1 MTFMFLSFSLQ
12 ALTKFLKS
20 VNWKVPQE
28 AKQALDLL
36 NKWSPMDVD
45 DALELLS
52 PAFVNPAVRKY
63 AVTRLQQ
70 ADDEV
75 WHCVHALEQVALFF
89 AIRIAT
95 RRKSNSLWD
104 LFRLLTSECL
114 DQETSFLVTKKHF
127 RLF

>member
-1 MTFMFLSFSLQ
+1 MLPVQ

-36 NKWSPMDVD
+36 SRWSPMDVD

-52 PAFVNPAVRKY
+52 PVFVNPAVRKY

-75 WHCVHALEQVALFF
+75 SVVLF
-89 AIRIAT
+89 T
-95 RRKSNSLWD
+95 VMVCLVLSHSD
-104 LFRLLTSECL
+104 TSTQHKTCIDPCGL
-114 DQETSFLVTKKHF
+114 RGCKN
-127 RLF
+127 

>member
-1 MTFMFLSFSLQ
+1 MLYVCVVRTVQ

-20 VNWKVPQE
+20 VNWKVAQE

-75 WHCVHALEQVALFF
+75 GHCSQRCFVITTF
-89 AIRIAT
+89 
-95 RRKSNSLWD
+95 
-104 LFRLLTSECL
+104 
-114 DQETSFLVTKKHF
+114 TKI
-127 RLF
+127 

>member
-1 MTFMFLSFSLQ
+1 LQ

-20 VNWKVPQE
+20 VNWKVAQE

-36 NKWSPMDVD
+36 MRWSPMDVD

-52 PAFVNPAVRKY
+52 PAFVHPAVRKY

-75 WHCVHALEQVALFF
+75 P
-89 AIRIAT
+89 
-95 RRKSNSLWD
+95 N
-104 LFRLLTSECL
+104 CL
-114 DQETSFLVTKKHF
+114 
-127 RLF
+127 

>member
-1 MTFMFLSFSLQ
+1 MRCIQ

-75 WHCVHALEQVALFF
+75 CTTFF
-89 AIRIAT
+89 NEPVSQSISQSKTFIHSTIIR
-95 RRKSNSLWD
+95 
-104 LFRLLTSECL
+104 
-114 DQETSFLVTKKHF
+114 Q
-127 RLF
+127 

>member
-1 MTFMFLSFSLQ
+1 MCSCLRRVQ

-75 WHCVHALEQVALFF
+75 SALY
-89 AIRIAT
+89 
-95 RRKSNSLWD
+95 S
-104 LFRLLTSECL
+104 
-114 DQETSFLVTKKHF
+114 
-127 RLF
+127 

>member
-1 MTFMFLSFSLQ
+1 MTYDVFGGTLNLAQSISCVQ

-28 AKQALDLL
+28 EKQALDLL

-75 WHCVHALEQVALFF
+75 IFD
-89 AIRIAT
+89 R
-95 RRKSNSLWD
+95 
-104 LFRLLTSECL
+104 
-114 DQETSFLVTKKHF
+114 
-127 RLF
+127 

>member
-1 MTFMFLSFSLQ
+1 MQ

-20 VNWKVPQE
+20 VNWKVGQE

-36 NKWSPMDVD
+36 NKWNPMDVD

-52 PAFVNPAVRKY
+52 SAFVNPAVRKY

-75 WHCVHALEQVALFF
+75 NDFVIIHQLCSRTWSPSV
-89 AIRIAT
+89 
-95 RRKSNSLWD
+95 
-104 LFRLLTSECL
+104 
-114 DQETSFLVTKKHF
+114 
-127 RLF
+127 

>member
-1 MTFMFLSFSLQ
+1 MQ

-75 WHCVHALEQVALFF
+75 RHYSDHC
-89 AIRIAT
+89 
-95 RRKSNSLWD
+95 SL
-104 LFRLLTSECL
+104 LYY
-114 DQETSFLVTKKHF
+114 
-127 RLF
+127 

>member
-1 MTFMFLSFSLQ
+1 MRCVQ

-75 WHCVHALEQVALFF
+75 CKALFNQSS
-89 AIRIAT
+89 ISQSGSQSVKNICT
-95 RRKSNSLWD
+95 YL
-104 LFRLLTSECL
+104 
-114 DQETSFLVTKKHF
+114 
-127 RLF
+127 